1 MILVPIKDLRG
12 AKQRLSPVLSAEE
25 RTELARA
32 MAEDVFDAL
41 VPFATSP
48 GVAVVSGDPWA
59 SRQAKS
65 RGFTIIVDD
74 EQAGESAAIALATL
88 FCLDN
93 GADFS
98 VVFPAD
104 IPLITTDEV
113 RAVRDAIP
121 PRGCVVVPAG
131 DGRGTNGILRRP
143 ADLIPLRF
151 GNDSLLPHLAAARAT
166 GDAVVVLRELP
177 GIAIDVDCPEDLA
190 ILLAQP
196 IRSRAQRL
204 LLDWKIPARMEQRAH
219 A

>member
-12 AKQRLSPVLSAEE
+12 AKQRLMPILSPEE
-25 RTELARA
+25 RVQLARA

-41 VPFATSP
+41 VPFASDP
-48 GVAVVSGDPWA
+48 GVAVVSGDMWA
-59 SRQAKS
+59 SQQAKA
-65 RGFTIIVDD
+65 RKFTIILDD
-74 EQAGESAAIALATL
+74 VQMGESAAIEMATS
-88 FCLDN
+88 FCLNN
-93 GADFS
+93 GTDYS

-104 IPLITTDEV
+104 IPLISADEIREV
-113 RAVRDAIP
+113 LAAIP

-166 GDAVVVLRELP
+166 GHPLEIRNLP
-177 GIAIDVDCPEDLA
+177 GIALDVDRPEDLA
-190 ILLAQP
+190 LLLAQP
-196 IRSRAQRL
+196 LRCRTQRL
-204 LLDWKIPARMEQRAH
+204 LLDWQIPSRLKERAH

>member
-12 AKQRLSPVLSAEE
+12 AKQRLSPILRSEE
-25 RTELARA
+25 RTQLARA

-41 VPFATSP
+41 VPFAFDP
-48 GVAVVSGDPWA
+48 GVAVVSGDSWA
-59 SRQAKS
+59 SQQAKS
-65 RGFTIIVDD
+65 RKFTIIFDD
-74 EQAGESAAIALATL
+74 AQQGETAAIELATS
-88 FCLDN
+88 FCLNND
-93 GADFS
+93 ADYS

-104 IPLITTDEV
+104 IPLITSEEV
-113 RAVRDAIP
+113 RAVLDAVP
-121 PRGCVVVPAG
+121 PQGCVVVPAG

-166 GDAVVVLRELP
+166 GHELIVLNHLP
-177 GIAIDVDCPEDLA
+177 GVAIDVDRPEDLA
-190 ILLAQP
+190 TLLAQP

-204 LLDWKIPARMEQRAH
+204 LLEWQIPDRLKQAAY